1 MRTAAILSL
10 LPLAFAAP
18 AKRAEPAPLLKPR
31 GVDLIEGKFIVKMK
45 DQITASVLDE
55 TVSTFQKDAEHVWN
69 VPGFKGFAAALDD
82 AAVEQLQ
89 NHPDVEFIEQD
100 AIITINT
107 DIQVEE
113 RELQERAIVSQSG
126 APWGLGAISHQGT
139 SSTTYVYDDSAGSGT
154 CSYVVDTGIYTA
166 HSQFGGRATFLANYA
181 DSSNS
186 GGREP
191 FTPPENAPPS
201 PPSVTPVFYNCHL
214 MPTGVAANPVDSKD
228 GNGHGTHVAGT
239 IGATTY
245 GVAKNTRLYAVK
257 VLNASGSG
265 TTSGVVSGMNFVASD
280 ARTRSCPSGAVAN
293 MSLGG
298 GFSSSINSAA
308 AAITN
313 AGVFLA
319 VAAGNDNANAANY
332 SPASAASACTVGAT
346 TSGNARASFSNYG
359 SVVDI
364 FAPGQSILS
373 TWIGST
379 SATNTISG
387 TSMASP
393 HIAGLGAYLLTLEGS
408 RTPSALCSRIQAL
421 ATSGRLS
428 GIPSGTVNLL
438 AYNGASG

>member
-1 MRTAAILSL
+1 MRTAAFLSL

-55 TVSTFQKDAEHVWN
+55 AVSTFQKEADHVWN
-69 VPGFKGFAAALDD
+69 VPGFKGFAGALDD
-82 AAVEQLQ
+82 AAIEQLQ

-107 DIQVEE
+107 DIQVDE
-113 RELQERAIVSQSG
+113 RDLQERAIVSQTG
-126 APWGLGAISHQGT
+126 APWGLGAISHRGT
-139 SSTTYVYDDSAGSGT
+139 ASTTYVYDNSAGTGT

-181 DSSNS
+181 DSSN
-186 GGREP
+186 
-191 FTPPENAPPS
+191 T
-201 PPSVTPVFYNCHL
+201 
-214 MPTGVAANPVDSKD
+214 D

-265 TTSGVVSGMNFVASD
+265 TTSGVVSGMNFVVSD
-280 ARTRSCPSGAVAN
+280 SRTRSCPNGAVVN

-346 TSGNARASFSNYG
+346 TSSNARASFSNYG

-379 SATNTISG
+379 SATRSISG

-408 RTPSALCSRIQAL
+408 RSPTALCSRIQAL
-421 ATSGRLS
+421 ATSGRITGL
-428 GIPSGTVNLL
+428 PSGTVNLL